1 MAYKIGDPVPNSYLQ
16 LFCIDEPSKFPG
28 KDEGFI
34 LPSKK
39 QQPKKTD
46 PKPLFVELT
55 KRTGLLAVNGK
66 EEKPSAISKALLY
79 KRLRERPEYD
89 GKVYFEMK
97 ANETRWKE
105 KK

>member
-16 LFCIDEPSKFPG
+16 LFCVDEPSELPG

-46 PKPLFVELT
+46 PKPLFIELT

-79 KRLRERPEYD
+79 KKLKERTAFSD
-89 GKVYFEMK
+89 KVYFEMK
-97 ANETRWKE
+97 TNETR
-105 KK
+105 